1 MDFELKFTM
10 RVVRDNKNAFQYYIS
25 ENLKTIE
32 RKSFIDMDP
41 DLFGQLRIL
50 CKKIFAPSIQ
60 GSNFKPNKKNKG
72 RKKRTHIIQNRKK
85 IFSIR
90 LDE

>member
-50 CKKIFAPSIQ
+50 CKKILLQVFKVRI
-60 GSNFKPNKKNKG
+60 SN
-72 RKKRTHIIQNRKK
+72 RIKK
-85 IFSIR
+85 IK
-90 LDE
+90 EEKNVHT